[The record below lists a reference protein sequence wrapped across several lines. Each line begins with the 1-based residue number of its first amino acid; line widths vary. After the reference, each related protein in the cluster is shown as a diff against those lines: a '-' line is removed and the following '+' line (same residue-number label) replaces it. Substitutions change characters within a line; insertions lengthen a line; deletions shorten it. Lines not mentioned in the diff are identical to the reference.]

1 MTDEKLHK
9 MQQESFRRYVDNN
22 FDFYDGKLTP
32 KRQPRKKHK
41 KNVLPDLMAAQITL
55 PCTSQEK
62 IEIPIIKKQE
72 VMSKSIYDSMYD
84 KPYVPK
90 PVQDKKYSYMHKG
103 VAPDLPKEKQPRPPA
118 VYSNSKSHYGIYDEL
133 KEEMFR
139 KNG

>member
-1 MTDEKLHK
+1 MTSEKLNK
-9 MQQESFRRYVDNN
+9 MQEESVKRHSFLIDESLQFFDESVRPRRKTK
-22 FDFYDGKLTP
+22 KL
-32 KRQPRKKHK
+32 RR
-41 KNVLPDLMAAQITL
+41 DLMAAQITL

-62 IEIPIIKKQE
+62 IEIPIIKKKK
-72 VMSKSIYDSMYD
+72 VMSKSIYDSRYD

-90 PVQDKKYSYMHKG
+90 PVQDKRPYFAKG
-103 VAPDLPKEKQPRPPA
+103 VAPDPPKAKEPRPPA